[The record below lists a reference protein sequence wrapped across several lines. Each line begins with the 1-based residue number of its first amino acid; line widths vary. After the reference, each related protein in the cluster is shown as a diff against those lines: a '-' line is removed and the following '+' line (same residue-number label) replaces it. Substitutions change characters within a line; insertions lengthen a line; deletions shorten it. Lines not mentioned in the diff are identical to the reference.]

1 MVQKA
6 LIAEVLDETGL
17 LLPDL
22 IDRALAANDRI
33 KTVFSWLQTGVA
45 QAEQPGSKVPTLV
58 PAKLASGLEGLALE
72 RGLHDACRKGESYL
86 IPGAKAALD
95 LVLTD
100 LAAMIAPFAA
110 AQDGKANAAI
120 HDGFRKRLADL
131 SDLPVLE
138 GDLVPVGLIAH
149 LTHARRDEGD
159 SLHLLVMDVHK
170 ALNVL
175 QAGIAEESIDGARV
189 YRILDSDRRAIA
201 AFMKGLNRTAP
212 LKFDHPG
219 LGTTATR
226 AGNALVI
233 QNDIGTTDAHVLV
246 VHVED
251 LTVNLIYTDVHFRR
265 LRFFQDRLKRA
276 RLQWSDARQ
285 RHAAGLTED
294 EFYQANGTLT
304 AKDAAERDACLTSIG
319 AALVFLIDWNKARK
333 RLRNFM
339 GKSAAIEL
347 LGWAADAEIGH
358 RGFLKLGG
366 ENLVFAALDGANK
379 NLGLGRP
386 LSQLLGDDET
396 QAFMRSVFRTCT
408 EAIQNQRSADFV
420 AEQIRADLMA
430 RMQTASDQVLDL
442 ALDHA
447 ALLHDLVDLVEA
459 ALMRLAGAAP
469 DMRLERRERAK
480 KWESQADRLVNQVR
494 TLVARNGADAI
505 WQRVLIYADDAA
517 DGLEEVMFNISLLPA
532 GSHLMAQEPMLR
544 LVRHL
549 VAGVEDYIRA
559 LSLTIHIH
567 RGAAREDVRDLLT
580 LVDRLRDMEHA
591 TDAVEREAL
600 ERLVA
605 APTEARGLLLE
616 HEIAA
621 NLEAVGDA
629 LMHAGFT
636 LSDHVLE
643 ARLRG

>member
-6 LIAEVLDETGL
+6 LIAEILDETGL

-33 KTVFSWLQTGVA
+33 KIVFSWLQSAAA
-45 QAEQPGSKVPTLV
+45 QADRPDGKAPSPVAESRIP
-58 PAKLASGLEGLALE
+58 GLENLALE
-72 RGLHDACRKGESYL
+72 RGLNGASRQGDSYH
-86 IPGAKAALD
+86 IPAAKAALD

-100 LAAMIAPFAA
+100 MAAMLAPFAA
-110 AQDGKANAAI
+110 TAAGDGQHAA
-120 HDGFRKRLADL
+120 FQQRLANL
-131 SDLPVLE
+131 SKLPAVD
-138 GDLVPVGLIAH
+138 GDLLPAGLIAE
-149 LTHARRDEGD
+149 LTHARRGEGD
-159 SLHLLVMDVHK
+159 SLHLLVMDMHK
-170 ALNVL
+170 ALNGL

-189 YRILDSDRRAIA
+189 YRIAETDRAAIA
-201 AFMKGLNRTAP
+201 AFMGGLNRTAP

-226 AGNALVI
+226 TNGRLVI
-233 QNDIGTTDAHVLV
+233 QNDIGTTDSHVLV
-246 VHVED
+246 IHVED
-251 LTVNLIYTDVHFRR
+251 LTLSLIYTDVHARR

-276 RLQWSDARQ
+276 HLTWSDTRQ
-285 RHAAGLTED
+285 RHVAALEED
-294 EFYQANGTLT
+294 EFYQATGTLT
-304 AKDAAERDACLTSIG
+304 AKNPAELHACLAAIG

-339 GKSAAIEL
+339 GKSAAIDL

-366 ENLVFAALDGANK
+366 ENLIFAALDGANK
-379 NLGLGRP
+379 NLGIGRP
-386 LSQLLGDDET
+386 LGQVLGDAET
-396 QAFMRSVFRTCT
+396 MTFMRSVLRTCT
-408 EAIQNQRSADFV
+408 EEILQQRSADFV

-430 RMQTASDQVLDL
+430 RMQTASDQVLDF

-447 ALLHDLVDLVEA
+447 ALVHDLVDLIEA
-459 ALMRLAGAAP
+459 ALMRLEASSPAQRQATR
-469 DMRLERRERAK
+469 DRAK

-494 TLVARNGADAI
+494 TLVARNGADMI
-505 WQRVLIYADDAA
+505 WRQVLVHADDAA

-532 GSHLMAQEPMLR
+532 DGRLVAREPILR
-544 LVRHL
+544 LVRQL
-549 VAGVEDYIRA
+549 VAGVEDYVRA
-559 LSLTIHIH
+559 LALTVHLH

-580 LVDRLRDMEHA
+580 LVDQLRDMEHA
-591 TDAVEREAL
+591 TDAIEREAMAC
-600 ERLVA
+600 LVA
-605 APTEARGLLLE
+605 APTEPRNLLIE
-616 HEIAA
+616 HEIAS

-643 ARLRG
+643 ARLKG